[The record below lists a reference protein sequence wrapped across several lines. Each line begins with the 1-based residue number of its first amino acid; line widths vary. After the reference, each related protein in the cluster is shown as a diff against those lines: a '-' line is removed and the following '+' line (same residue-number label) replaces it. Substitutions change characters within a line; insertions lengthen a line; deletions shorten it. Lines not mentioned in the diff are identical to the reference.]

1 MIVYATYSCCEVT
14 AVIRRIVDSKEMTRN
29 SEDVHFI
36 VVSTTQSLITALLPV
51 SWTIYS
57 QLDNYKLMY
66 RYHIEVI
73 SIFRTC
79 RSCIPWPAAVVISFC

>member
-1 MIVYATYSCCEVT
+1 MMIVYLTYSCCEVT
-14 AVIRRIVDSKEMTRN
+14 AVIRIEDSRELTRN
-29 SEDVHFI
+29 TEDFHFI
-36 VVSTTQSLITALLPV
+36 VVSTTQSLTTALLPV

-66 RYHIEVI
+66 RYHIEVN

-79 RSCIPWPAAVVISFC
+79 RSCIPWPVVISFC

>member
-1 MIVYATYSCCEVT
+1 MTAVTRRMVDSREVT
-14 AVIRRIVDSKEMTRN
+14 ISSK
-29 SEDVHFI
+29 DVHFI
-36 VVSTTQSLITALLPV
+36 VVSTTQSLTTALLPV

-66 RYHIEVI
+66 RYHIEVN

-79 RSCIPWPAAVVISFC
+79 RSCIPWPVVISFC